1 MVTPVPEA
9 PERRQLT
16 VMFTDL
22 VGSTDLASAL
32 DPEEWHDVLNAYQH
46 RVADIVS
53 AHGGVIAQ
61 FQGDGAVAYFGYPEA
76 QESASRDA
84 LAAGMQIVEDMV
96 RLGSELPAALGVSEL
111 QARVGL
117 HTGEVLVASVTAGG
131 RERLPDVWGQV
142 PNMAARLQAV
152 GAPGQVVISGQTAA
166 LVAGF
171 FDLQPLGALTLKGI
185 GQPVPAFRVRG
196 RSGARAGRCGNVNAP
211 PGRLGRLDGTPGKR
225 AGLSAADRD

>member
-1 MVTPVPEA
+1 MVTPEPEA

-46 RVADIVS
+46 RVAAIVS

-84 LAAGMQIVEDMV
+84 LVAGMQIVEDMV

-111 QARVGL
+111 QARAGL
-117 HTGEVLVASVTAGG
+117 HTGEVLVAPVTAGG
-131 RERLPDVWGQV
+131 QRAAPRRLGSGAQHGGPPAGRRRTGPGGDQWTDRSPGRRVLRPASRWERSRSRALVSRYRPFGSWGG
-142 PNMAARLQAV
+142 A
-152 GAPGQVVISGQTAA
+152 APGTAW
-166 LVAGF
+166 
-171 FDLQPLGALTLKGI
+171 K
-185 GQPVPAFRVRG
+185 
-196 RSGARAGRCGNVNAP
+196 
-211 PGRLGRLDGTPGKR
+211 LGR
-225 AGLSAADRD
+225 